1 MRILLLVVALI
12 HFSIIQSN
20 AQTVQWA
27 SKVIEF
33 SSQLSSTQCSAEQA
47 LGKPNVLPSG
57 GESSSAWTPGRPNK
71 KEFLKLGFDN
81 PMSIRQIAIAE
92 SYNPSALTRVLVYD
106 ENDKEYEI
114 LNFIPEPVPLKG
126 MMRNIFIDKTSYK
139 VAAIKLEFEGSAVE
153 QYYSIDAVGIA
164 DVDIPVIPEIVKPAS
179 LASNIEVERLGE
191 NVNSRYAEISPV
203 LSPDG
208 KIMYFGRKNHPENV
222 GGVKDDED
230 IWYSV
235 LGDDGDWQPA
245 QNLGT
250 MFNNAHPN
258 FINSISAISPDGET
272 LLFLMGNRYLKN
284 GKMLGGISMSTK
296 KGDAWSPPKSLVIEN
311 DYNMSDKANFFL
323 TDDRKAIIM
332 SVERKDSYGDRDLY
346 VSFQKKDTL
355 WSEPLNLGPV
365 VNSAGLES
373 APFLDA
379 DNKTLYYSSNGFSGY
394 GGSDIYMTIRLDDT
408 WTNWTEPLNLG
419 PDINSPLEDLFFNIP
434 KESSYAYY
442 SRGITDEDLD
452 IFRVKL
458 PIYKV
463 PEILVAVKGVIR
475 DAKTGEPLRAEVI
488 YERLSDGKR
497 IGVVKP
503 NPLTGEFDFQL
514 PTGEIYGVRAD
525 LDGYIA
531 ESQNIDL
538 RSHKEGTTYKP
549 TNLSLVPIE
558 EDVVIVLNNVFFLF
572 DKAELTKESFPELDR
587 IAELLVDK
595 SSINIEIAGHTCD
608 MGPSEYNLSLSERR
622 AKAVFNYLTSKG
634 VNSSRIGVVFFGED
648 KPIVPNTSIDNR
660 KKNRRVEFKI
670 LGK

>member
-1 MRILLLVVALI
+1 
-12 HFSIIQSN
+12 
-20 AQTVQWA
+20 
-27 SKVIEF
+27 
-33 SSQLSSTQCSAEQA
+33 
-47 LGKPNVLPSG
+47 
-57 GESSSAWTPGRPNK
+57 
-71 KEFLKLGFDN
+71 
-81 PMSIRQIAIAE
+81 
-92 SYNPSALTRVLVYD
+92 
-106 ENDKEYEI
+106 
-114 LNFIPEPVPLKG
+114 
-126 MMRNIFIDKTSYK
+126 
-139 VAAIKLEFEGSAVE
+139 
-153 QYYSIDAVGIA
+153 
-164 DVDIPVIPEIVKPAS
+164 
-179 LASNIEVERLGE
+179 
-191 NVNSRYAEISPV
+191 
-203 LSPDG
+203 
-208 KIMYFGRKNHPENV
+208 
-222 GGVKDDED
+222 
-230 IWYSV
+230 
-235 LGDDGDWQPA
+235 
-245 QNLGT
+245 
-250 MFNNAHPN
+250 
-258 FINSISAISPDGET
+258 
-272 LLFLMGNRYLKN
+272 
-284 GKMLGGISMSTK
+284 
-296 KGDAWSPPKSLVIEN
+296 
-311 DYNMSDKANFFL
+311 
-323 TDDRKAIIM
+323 
-332 SVERKDSYGDRDLY
+332 KDSYGDRDLY